1 MVRSV
6 SRVNGKSR
14 CSYNHKVPCQ
24 SGEGGDKE
32 QERERPVERRQFAN
46 KTLEEICG
54 RTFTD
59 ATEPRRVRAREGR
72 EGRVRAREGR
82 IINGTR
88 AKYGRWPWQVSL
100 RQWDRFKGELEL
112 LVFTEKLKQ
121 NIKFY

>member
-24 SGEGGDKE
+24 TGESGDKE

-59 ATEPRRVRAREGR
+59 ATEPR
-72 EGRVRAREGR
+72 RVRAREGR